1 MPKPKKIPSTTH
13 KQNPL
18 NEART
23 IGYMEGFSD
32 GRNELI
38 HELTKFGLLPKGWK
52 KIYNKKTQGNYLV
65 K

>member
-1 MPKPKKIPSTTH
+1 MSKTAPKTT
-13 KQNPL
+13 L
-18 NEART
+18 LDEART

-38 HELTKFGLLPKGWK
+38 RELIRFKLLPKGWK
-52 KIYNKKTQGNYLV
+52 KVYNKRTEGNYLF

>member
-1 MPKPKKIPSTTH
+1 MSKTKTAPKTT
-13 KQNPL
+13 L
-18 NEART
+18 LDEARV

-38 HELTKFGLLPKGWK
+38 RELTKFKLLPKGWK
-52 KIYNKKTQGNYLV
+52 KIYNKKTEGNYLV

>member
-1 MPKPKKIPSTTH
+1 LNNKKIVKKHS
-13 KQNPL
+13 L
-18 NEART
+18 LDEARV

-38 HELTKFGLLPKGWK
+38 RELTKFKLLPKNWK
-52 KIYNKKTQGNYLV
+52 KIYNKKTEGNYLV

>member
-1 MPKPKKIPSTTH
+1 MSKTKNT
-13 KQNPL
+13 L
-18 NEART
+18 LDEART

-38 HELTKFGLLPKGWK
+38 HELTKFRLLPKGWK
-52 KIYNKKTQGNYLV
+52 KIYNKKTKGNYLV

>member
-1 MPKPKKIPSTTH
+1 MSKRKKTSSITH

-18 NEART
+18 SEARI

>member
-1 MPKPKKIPSTTH
+1 MIYMSKTKTAQKTT
-13 KQNPL
+13 L
-18 NEART
+18 LDEARV

-38 HELTKFGLLPKGWK
+38 RELTKFKLLPKGWK
-52 KIYNKKTQGNYLV
+52 KIYNKKTEGNYLV